1 LSSSASIAGT
11 GAGPLAGLRILDL
24 GTFIAAPFAATL
36 LAEFGA
42 DVIKVEQPGLGD
54 SLRTLGE
61 QKNGEALFWLQES
74 RNKKAI
80 ACNLR
85 DPMGQE
91 IIRGLV
97 TAGYDMVL
105 ENFRPGT
112 LEGWGLGP
120 DELRKANPR
129 VILVRISGYGQTGP
143 ARNLPGFGRVA
154 HAFGGLTY
162 LTGFPDR
169 PPANPGSATIA
180 DYAAGLFAAFGALTA
195 VEHRNATGEGQIIDV
210 ALYEALF
217 RIMDNLAITYSANGT
232 VRERMGSATPLA
244 APHNHYPTAGNR
256 WIAIAC
262 TNDRIF
268 ERLAELMGKPELA
281 SDPRFDS
288 AHRRVAHRDAIDQ
301 LVSEW
306 TGSQEMDRLVVRL
319 NQAEVP
325 CSPINSIADIF
336 MDPQFLEREA
346 LIAFEH
352 ASAGSLKMPGVIPRL
367 SKSPG
372 QVKWLGRALGE
383 DTDAILREKLG
394 MTHEQLASLRERGA
408 IA

>member
-1 LSSSASIAGT
+1 MADSTSGV
-11 GAGPLAGLRILDL
+11 GPLSHLRVLDV
-24 GTFIAAPFAATL
+24 GTFVAAPFGATL

-42 DVIKVEQPGLGD
+42 EVIKVEQPGSGD

-74 RNKKAI
+74 RNKKTI

-85 DPMGQE
+85 DPEGQE
-91 IIRGLV
+91 IIRRLV
-97 TAGYDMVL
+97 ANGFDIVF

-112 LEGWGLGP
+112 LERWGLGYE
-120 DELRKANPR
+120 DLRRANR
-129 VILVRISGYGQTGP
+129 GLIMVRISGYGQTGP
-143 ARNLPGFGRVA
+143 ARNLPGFGRTA

-162 LTGFPDR
+162 LSGFPDR
-169 PPANPGSATIA
+169 PPVNPGSATIA

-217 RIMDNLAITYSANGT
+217 RIMDNLAVTYSANGT

-244 APHNHYPTAGNR
+244 APHNHYPTAGGR

-268 ERLAELMGKPELA
+268 ARLAELMGKPELA
-281 SDPRFDS
+281 SDQQFNS
-288 AHRRVAHRDAIDQ
+288 AHQRVANRDAIDE
-301 LVSEW
+301 LVSDW
-306 TGSQEMDRLVVRL
+306 TGAQEMDELVHRL

-325 CSPINSIADIF
+325 CSPIYSIADIF
-336 MDPQFLEREA
+336 KDPQYLAREA
-346 LIAFEH
+346 LIEVEH
-352 ASAGSLKMPGVIPRL
+352 PIAGRMKMPAVIPRL
-367 SKSPG
+367 SHSPG
-372 QVKWLGRALGE
+372 EVRWLGRALGE
-383 DTDAILREKLG
+383 DTDAVLFEKLA
-394 MTHEQLASLRERGA
+394 MSREQLAGLRKRGV

>member
-1 LSSSASIAGT
+1 MADRTS
-11 GAGPLAGLRILDL
+11 GAGPLSHLRVLDV
-24 GTFIAAPFAATL
+24 GTFVAAPFGATL

-42 DVIKVEQPGLGD
+42 EVIKVEQPGSGD

-74 RNKKAI
+74 RNKKTI

-85 DPMGQE
+85 DPEGQE
-91 IIRGLV
+91 IIRRLV
-97 TAGYDMVL
+97 ANGFDIVF

-112 LEGWGLGP
+112 LERWGLGYE
-120 DELRKANPR
+120 DLRRANR
-129 VILVRISGYGQTGP
+129 GLIMVRISGYGQTGP
-143 ARNLPGFGRVA
+143 ARNLPGFGRTA

-162 LTGFPDR
+162 LSGFPDR
-169 PPANPGSATIA
+169 PPVNPGSATIA

-217 RIMDNLAITYSANGT
+217 RIMDNLAVTYSANGT

-244 APHNHYPTAGNR
+244 APHNHYPTAGDR

-268 ERLAELMGKPELA
+268 ARLAELMGKPELA
-281 SDPRFDS
+281 SDQQFNS
-288 AHRRVAHRDAIDQ
+288 AQQRVAHRDAIDQ
-301 LVSEW
+301 LVSDW
-306 TGSQEMDRLVVRL
+306 TCAQEMGELVHRL

-325 CSPINSIADIF
+325 CSPIYSIADIF
-336 MDPQFLEREA
+336 KDPQYRAREA
-346 LIAFEH
+346 LIEVDH
-352 ASAGSLKMPGVIPRL
+352 PTAGRMKMPAVIPRL
-367 SKSPG
+367 SNSPG
-372 QVKWLGRALGE
+372 EVRWLGRALGE
-383 DTDAILREKLG
+383 DTDAVLGGKLA
-394 MTHEQLASLRERGA
+394 MSREQLAGLRARGV

>member
-1 LSSSASIAGT
+1 LSH
-11 GAGPLAGLRILDL
+11 LRVLDV
-24 GTFIAAPFAATL
+24 GTFVAAPFGATL

-42 DVIKVEQPGLGD
+42 EVIKVEQPGSGD

-74 RNKKAI
+74 RNKKTL

-85 DPMGQE
+85 DPEGQE
-91 IIRGLV
+91 IIRRLV
-97 TAGYDMVL
+97 AKGFDIVF

-112 LEGWGLGP
+112 LERWGLGYE
-120 DELRKANPR
+120 DLCKANR
-129 VILVRISGYGQTGP
+129 GLIMVRISGYGQTGP
-143 ARNLPGFGRVA
+143 ARNLPGFGRTA

-162 LTGFPDR
+162 LSGFPDR

-180 DYAAGLFAAFGALTA
+180 DYAAGLFAAYGALTA
-195 VEHRNATGEGQIIDV
+195 VEHRNATGDGQIIDV

-217 RIMDNLAITYSANGT
+217 RIMDNLAVTYSANGT

-244 APHNHYPTAGNR
+244 APHNHYPTAGGR

-268 ERLAELMGKPELA
+268 ARLAELMDKPELA
-281 SDPRFDS
+281 SDLRFNS
-288 AHRRVAHRDAIDQ
+288 AHQRVANRDAIDQ
-301 LVSEW
+301 LVSDW
-306 TGSQEMDRLVVRL
+306 TGAQQMDELVDRL

-325 CSPINSIADIF
+325 CSPIHSIADIF
-336 MDPQFLEREA
+336 RDPQYGARET
-346 LIAFEH
+346 LIEVEH
-352 ASAGSLKMPGVIPRL
+352 SRAGRMKMPAVIPRL
-367 SKSPG
+367 SRSPG
-372 QVKWLGRALGE
+372 EVRWLGRALGE
-383 DTDAILREKLG
+383 DTEVILGEKLG
-394 MTHEQLASLRERGA
+394 MSRDQLAGLRERGV

>member
-1 LSSSASIAGT
+1 MEGT
-11 GAGPLAGLRILDL
+11 GAGPLVGLRILDL

-85 DPMGQE
+85 DPKGQE

-97 TAGYDMVL
+97 TAGYDIVL

-120 DELRKANPR
+120 GELRAANPR

-288 AHRRVAHRDAIDQ
+288 AHRRVANRDAIDQ
-301 LVSEW
+301 LVGEW
-306 TGSQEMDRLVVRL
+306 TGSQEMDRLVARL

-325 CSPINSIADIF
+325 CSPIYSIADIF
-336 MDPQFLEREA
+336 KDPQFLEREA
-346 LIAFEH
+346 LIAVEH

-367 SKSPG
+367 SRSPG
-372 QVKWLGRALGE
+372 QVNWLGRALGE
-383 DTDAILREKLG
+383 DTDAILRENLG
-394 MTHEQLASLRERGA
+394 MTHEQLASLRERGV

>member
-1 LSSSASIAGT
+1 MADSTSGV
-11 GAGPLAGLRILDL
+11 GPLSHLRVLDV
-24 GTFIAAPFAATL
+24 GTFVAAPFGATL

-42 DVIKVEQPGLGD
+42 EVIKVEQPGSGD

-74 RNKKAI
+74 RNKKTI

-85 DPMGQE
+85 DPEGQE
-91 IIRGLV
+91 IIRRLV
-97 TAGYDMVL
+97 ANGFDIMF

-112 LEGWGLGP
+112 LERWGLGYE
-120 DELRKANPR
+120 DLRRANR
-129 VILVRISGYGQTGP
+129 GLIMVRISGYGQTGP
-143 ARNLPGFGRVA
+143 ARNLPGFGRTA

-162 LTGFPDR
+162 LSGFPDR
-169 PPANPGSATIA
+169 PPVNPGSATIA

-217 RIMDNLAITYSANGT
+217 RIMDNLAVTYSANGT

-244 APHNHYPTAGNR
+244 APHNHYPTAGGR

-268 ERLAELMGKPELA
+268 ARLAELMGKPELA
-281 SDPRFDS
+281 SDQQFNS
-288 AHRRVAHRDAIDQ
+288 AHQRVANRDAIDE
-301 LVSEW
+301 LVSDW
-306 TGSQEMDRLVVRL
+306 TGAQEMDELVHRL

-325 CSPINSIADIF
+325 CSPIYSIADIF
-336 MDPQFLEREA
+336 KDPQYRAREA
-346 LIAFEH
+346 LIEVDH
-352 ASAGSLKMPGVIPRL
+352 PTAGRMKMPAVIPRL
-367 SKSPG
+367 SHSPG
-372 QVKWLGRALGE
+372 EVRWLGRALGE
-383 DTDAILREKLG
+383 DTDAVLFEKLA
-394 MTHEQLASLRERGA
+394 MSREQLAGLRKRGV